1 MGVIWA
7 NFEKY
12 FGTFRFGLG
21 GGWVILPIFENR
33 ASVPKGVTINAIK
46 CDTIIFKFLMF
57 LR

>member
-1 MGVIWA
+1 MDLIFNEKYLEKYLGVRGWGVIWA

-33 ASVPKGVTINAIK
+33 ASVP
-46 CDTIIFKFLMF
+46 F
-57 LR
+57 